1 MENSSKKTLEGLEKM
16 VIDMAIES
24 WRFSRLFVKVAT
36 KLDAGEAAKYINQ
49 LRYFQKK
56 IEDDLNDIQL
66 KMVVLEGH
74 PFDAGM
80 AVSVIN
86 MEDFESQDVLVVDQM
101 IEPII
106 MGADGLKRSGAVT
119 VRKAQQ

>member
-1 MENSSKKTLEGLEKM
+1 MESAIKKSPESLEKM

-24 WRFSRLFVKVAT
+24 WRFSRLFIKVAN
-36 KLDAGEAAKYINQ
+36 KLDAGESTKYINQ

-56 IEDDLNDIQL
+56 IEDDLNEIDL
-66 KMVVLEGH
+66 KMVFLEDQH
-74 PFDAGM
+74 FDPGM

-86 MEDFESQDVLVVDQM
+86 MEDFEAQDLLIVDQM

-106 MGADGLKRSGAVT
+106 MGADGLKRPGTVT
-119 VRKAQQ
+119 VRRVQ

>member
-1 MENSSKKTLEGLEKM
+1 MEKNTKKSTESLEKM

-24 WRFSRLFVKVAT
+24 WRFSRLFIKVAN
-36 KLDAGEAAKYINQ
+36 KLDAGEASKYINQ

-56 IEDDLNDIQL
+56 IEDDLNDIDL
-66 KMVVLEGH
+66 KMVFLEDQT
-74 PFDAGM
+74 FDAGM

-86 MEDFESQDVLVVDQM
+86 MEDFEAQDLLFVDQM

-106 MGADGLKRSGAVT
+106 MGADGLKRPGTVT
-119 VRKAQQ
+119 VRKAQ